1 MFESQKVKNVR
12 RESRVAISFLGPATN
27 AMGLREY
34 AVIYG
39 TAVITEGGAADLLQ
53 RLARVYIG
61 PDVDFPPEQVRSAPG
76 YIMHIRPERIGGVGP
91 WAAGS

>member
-1 MFESQKVKNVR
+1 VKNVR
-12 RESRVAISFLGPATN
+12 REPRVAISFLGPVTN

-39 TAVITEGGAADLLQ
+39 TAVISEGGAADLLQ
-53 RLARVYIG
+53 RLARVYLG
-61 PDVDFPPEQVRSAPG
+61 PEVVFPPEQVRSAPG

-91 WAAGS
+91 WAAGG